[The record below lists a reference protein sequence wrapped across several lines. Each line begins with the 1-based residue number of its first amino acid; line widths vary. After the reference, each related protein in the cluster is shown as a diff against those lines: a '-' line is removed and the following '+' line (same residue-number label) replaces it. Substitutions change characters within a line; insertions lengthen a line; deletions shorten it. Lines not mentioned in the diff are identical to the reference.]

1 MRTRPY
7 IQYEPDLQLGEWDVS
22 FKTGAQSIR
31 NIRAELLTLAY
42 WLEQAA
48 NRSALLVVV
57 DANITKARLE
67 REDTLLR
74 QVLQRSIAERIRTAT
89 IVDGHP
95 EGLPTEWGNEDRQRL
110 LESIPAMAR
119 ASRAKPSRYAVL
131 EILLHE
137 WLLGRGPMTLDW
149 IQRAGGLSYP
159 SVASALTR
167 YEGITERGAGRK
179 VQLRYFPLDDWAELV
194 AVSPR
199 IRSTVTFTDHSG
211 NPRSPES
218 LLRRLSMID
227 APNVAVGGSFAARHY
242 LPSLDLLG
250 TPRLDL
256 SVHGTSLDPNL
267 VELLDPALKRT
278 MNRRERVS
286 LAVHLVSRKD
296 PFFEAGANRIL
307 YADPVE
313 CLLDLHEA
321 RLEVQAA
328 ELIDF
333 FTRSRRDRMGTEGQA

>member
-1 MRTRPY
+1 MRTKPY
-7 IQYEPDLQLGEWDVS
+7 IGYEPDLQLGEWAVS

-42 WLEQAA
+42 WLAERQGT
-48 NRSALLVVV
+48 RALLVIV
-57 DANITKARLE
+57 DSNITKARLE
-67 REDTLLR
+67 REDALLGN
-74 QVLQRSIAERIRTAT
+74 VLKADIAKRLKTA
-89 IVDGHP
+89 VVNNGRP
-95 EGLPTEWGNEDRQRL
+95 EGLPAELGAEDRQRL
-110 LESIPAMAR
+110 LESIPERAR
-119 ASRAKPSRYAVL
+119 ASRSKPSPYAVL

-137 WLLGRGPMTLDW
+137 WLLGHGPMTLDR

-159 SVASALTR
+159 SVASALAR

-179 VQLRYFPLDDWAELV
+179 VQLRYFPSDEWAELV

-199 IRSTVTFTDHSG
+199 IRSTLTFTDHSG

-218 LLRRLSMID
+218 LLRRLSMIA

-256 SVHGTSLDPNL
+256 SVHGTSLDPSL
-267 VELLDPALKRT
+267 VDLLDPALKRT
-278 MNRRERVS
+278 TNKRERVS
-286 LAVHLVSRKD
+286 LAIHLVSRAE
-296 PFFEAGANRIL
+296 PLFEEGPDGIR

-321 RLEVQAA
+321 RLEAQAA
-328 ELIDF
+328 ELIDHF
-333 FTRSRRDRMGTEGQA
+333 KRARSDRMGTEGST